1 MTQGPGVETVSGRGE
16 RMFRRRVPSAGAAAS
31 RGRVSQGEGLRRGAS
46 ELRRVKCLLG
56 DRCDTLGEN
65 LKK

>member
-31 RGRVSQGEGLRRGAS
+31 RGRVSQWEICGRGRVNCVGLSTCWVIA
-46 ELRRVKCLLG
+46 V
-56 DRCDTLGEN
+56 TLGG
-65 LKK
+65 KI